1 MNYTRRSFMKLSA
14 ATASV
19 FATGSALSFADMA
32 DGQNKSYHKGV
43 QLGVQT
49 YSFHE
54 IPNDGKG
61 HADEIVRDMLA
72 VGAYDCELF
81 SGPLVPGMWTGKRP
95 DPAVC
100 PEPLRGCAAGKGG
113 SQRNPWAWVFAR
125 VPADEVPAARERQRK
140 FLTETPDSYYEEFRS
155 HFDKAG
161 INIHSYNPYVP
172 QIGGSAR
179 EPSPGEGMSIEE
191 CEGLF
196 RSCKALR
203 VKYLNLSTTLDTIKQ
218 LYPFAEKYKVMLCPH
233 GHSVTWDLQEFS
245 TTKTF
250 EEALNLGPC
259 IGANLDIGHL
269 SAVGEAPRVFIEKYH
284 DRISNLHLKDHQRN
298 QPGVKVETGN
308 NVPWGQGDTPIKETL
323 KFLQAKRYRVPAFVE
338 YEYAGTSDPVEET
351 KKNFDVC
358 KQMLDS

>member
-19 FATGSALSFADMA
+19 FTIGSSSSFAVTPDPS
-32 DGQNKSYHKGV
+32 NKSYYKGV

-81 SGPLVPGMWTGKRP
+81 SGPLVTDMWTGERP
-95 DPAVC
+95 NPAVC
-100 PEPLRGCAAGKGG
+100 PEPLRGCAPGMGG
-113 SQRNPWAWVFAR
+113 TLRNPWAWVFAR
-125 VPADEVPAARERQRK
+125 VPEDEVPATRERQRK
-140 FLTETPDSYYEEFRS
+140 FLTETPDSYYEEFRL

-161 INIHSYNPYVP
+161 INIHSYNPYIHRV
-172 QIGGSAR
+172 GGDPAT
-179 EPSPGEGMSIEE
+179 GEGMSMEE

-196 RSCKALR
+196 RSCEALR
-203 VKYLNLSTTLDTIKQ
+203 LKYLNLSTTLDTIKQ
-218 LYPFAEKYKVMLCPH
+218 LYPFAEKYRVMLCPH
-233 GHSVTWDLQEFS
+233 GHSVTWDPQEFS

-250 EEALNLGPC
+250 EEAFKLGPW
-259 IGANLDIGHL
+259 IGANLDIGHF
-269 SAVGEAPRVFIEKYH
+269 SAVGEDPCVFIEKYH
-284 DRISNLHLKDHQRN
+284 ERISNLHLKDRQRN

-323 KFLQAKRYRVPAFVE
+323 KFLQAKKYRVPAFVE

-351 KKNFDVC
+351 KKNFRMC